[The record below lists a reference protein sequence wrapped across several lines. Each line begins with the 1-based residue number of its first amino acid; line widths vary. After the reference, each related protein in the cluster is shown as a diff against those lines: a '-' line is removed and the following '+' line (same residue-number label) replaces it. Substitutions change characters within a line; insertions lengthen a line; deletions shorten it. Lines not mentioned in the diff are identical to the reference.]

1 MASKDS
7 SKSSLKKAN
16 KAFISSDGVFHG
28 DINSVI
34 DDNLEFKEVNIDVR
48 VPREIKKKEN
58 NISNNNVITDT
69 KKNNVESEEYFT
81 QEYEIDEENSIFDE
95 DGNIIEEK
103 SKAQKNLESLKIQI
117 NKFFELLH
125 EKIEEI
131 GDKVQVILLKVFG
144 PIINLVVKIA
154 SSLNQVMVKL
164 FKLNKK
170 KEEELDSEI
179 IEESPKEL
187 TPEERFLIATFNDVA
202 NVNVIFTDN
211 MDIPFYKKKKGNS
224 FDFSKTEENIM
235 MNNAIESI
243 KQCADFTREA
253 PPIEGG
259 LYDSMLMSDV
269 MENVSAQEIG
279 FFLAYVKVKPKV
291 YLGSNWKIS
300 ETFATW
306 LSSGS
311 PMVEKN
317 TS

>member
-1 MASKDS
+1 MTSKETP
-7 SKSSLKKAN
+7 KSSLKKAN

-28 DINSVI
+28 DIDSVI
-34 DDNLEFKEVNIDVR
+34 DDNLDFKEVNIDVR
-48 VPREIKKKEN
+48 VPREIKKKN
-58 NISNNNVITDT
+58 NPVLDNNVITDT
-69 KKNNVESEEYFT
+69 KKNKVESEEYVT

-117 NKFFELLH
+117 NKFFDLLH

-131 GDKVQVILLKVFG
+131 GDKIQVILLKVFG

-164 FKLNKK
+164 FKLNKNK
-170 KEEELDSEI
+170 NEELDSEI

-224 FDFSKTEENIM
+224 FDFSKTE
-235 MNNAIESI
+235 
-243 KQCADFTREA
+243 
-253 PPIEGG
+253 
-259 LYDSMLMSDV
+259 
-269 MENVSAQEIG
+269 
-279 FFLAYVKVKPKV
+279 
-291 YLGSNWKIS
+291 
-300 ETFATW
+300 
-306 LSSGS
+306 
-311 PMVEKN
+311 
-317 TS
+317 